1 MIEFLKYICTMKKII
16 ITLSFVLSVV
26 LAFSQSISVATSNQ
40 ISLGVKNEDTQKFDF
55 RPFKQMSEVYIILDT
70 KKIVV
75 NSSIQQFYNIDSDAI
90 ELEDGNKGNYW
101 YALDNNGTRCRL
113 YLYMNAFSEIY
124 LGVEYNDYA
133 WIYLLET
140 KN

>member
-1 MIEFLKYICTMKKII
+1 MKKIL
-16 ITLSFVLSVV
+16 ITLIFILSVV
-26 LAFSQSISVATSNQ
+26 LAFSQEVSVATS
-40 ISLGVKNEDTQKFDF
+40 SRMSFGDKNEVTQKFDF
-55 RPFKQMSEVYIILDT
+55 LPFQDISEVYVLFENN
-70 KKIVV
+70 KITV
-75 NSSIQQFYNIDSDAI
+75 NSKVQQFYNIDSAPI